1 MNPVTTAT
9 FQRARSD
16 EQRAERSRA
25 ILATAASMLAEMPVA
40 DVSLNELS
48 RRVGLAK
55 SNVLRY
61 FESREAVLL
70 NLLNAASTEWLTEL
84 TRKLRRG
91 VDPST
96 DLDARIGRVTEL
108 IAKSVTQRPVLCD
121 LLSAQSSVL
130 ERNIS
135 TESVVTFKRAARA
148 DLETLA
154 ALIGECLPELRG
166 EGAMT
171 FVIYAASAVGA
182 LWTASNPADAVVA
195 AYIAEPDLSAMR
207 IEFEPALRQLLRH
220 LLSGIASTTS
230 AK

>member
-1 MNPVTTAT
+1 MKPMTTAT

-25 ILATAASMLAEMPVA
+25 ILATAASMLADMPVA
-40 DVSLNELS
+40 EVSLNELS

-70 NLLNAASTEWLTEL
+70 NLLNAASKEWLMEL

-91 VDPST
+91 VDLST
-96 DLDARIGRVTEL
+96 DLNTRIEGVAAL
-108 IAKSVTQRPVLCD
+108 IAESVAQRPVLCD

-135 TESVVTFKRAARA
+135 TESVVTFKRAAQA
-148 DLETLA
+148 DLETFATLVE
-154 ALIGECLPELRG
+154 ECVPELRG
-166 EGAMT
+166 EGAST

-195 AYIAEPDLSAMR
+195 AYVAEPDLSAMR
-207 IEFEPALRQLLRH
+207 IEFEPALRQLLQ
-220 LLSGIASTTS
+220 LLLTGIASRS
-230 AK
+230 SLK

>member
-1 MNPVTTAT
+1 MTTT
-9 FQRARSD
+9 FQRARSE

-70 NLLNAASTEWLTEL
+70 NLLNAASEEWLTEL
-84 TRKLRRG
+84 TRTLRRG
-91 VDPST
+91 VDPNT
-96 DLDARIGRVTEL
+96 DVNARSERVAAL
-108 IAKSVTQRPVLCD
+108 IAKSVAQRPVLCD

-135 TESVVTFKRAARA
+135 TESVVTFKRAART
-148 DLETLA
+148 DLETFA
-154 ALIGECLPELRG
+154 ALVGECVPELSAG
-166 EGAMT
+166 GAST
-171 FVIYAASAVGA
+171 FVMYAASAVGA
-182 LWTASNPADAVVA
+182 LWTASNPADAVLA
-195 AYIAEPDLSAMR
+195 AYVAEPDLSAMR
-207 IEFEPALRQLLRH
+207 IEFEPALRQLLQ
-220 LLSGIASTTS
+220 LLLGGIASTTS
-230 AK
+230 PN

>member
-1 MNPVTTAT
+1 MRSMTTT

-70 NLLNAASTEWLTEL
+70 NLLNAASKDWLTDL
-84 TRKLRRG
+84 TRRLRRG
-91 VDPST
+91 VAPSA
-96 DLDARIGRVTEL
+96 DLDARIERVAAL
-108 IAKSVTQRPVLCD
+108 IAKSVAQRPELCD
-121 LLSAQSSVL
+121 LLSAQSSAL

-135 TESVVTFKRAARA
+135 TDSVVTFKRAARA
-148 DLETLA
+148 DLETFANLVV
-154 ALIGECLPELRG
+154 GYVPELG
-166 EGAMT
+166 QGGAST
-171 FVIYAASAVGA
+171 FVVYAASAVGA
-182 LWTASNPADAVVA
+182 LWTASNPADAVLA

-207 IEFEPALRQLLRH
+207 IEFEPALRQLYQF
-220 LLSGIASTTS
+220 LLTGIAMRNSV
-230 AK
+230 K

>member
-1 MNPVTTAT
+1 MTTT

-70 NLLNAASTEWLTEL
+70 NLLNAASKDWLTDL
-84 TRKLRRG
+84 TRRLRRG
-91 VDPST
+91 VAPSA
-96 DLDARIGRVTEL
+96 DLDARIERVAAL
-108 IAKSVTQRPVLCD
+108 IAKSVAQRPELCD
-121 LLSAQSSVL
+121 LLSAQSSAL

-135 TESVVTFKRAARA
+135 TDSVVTFKRAARA
-148 DLETLA
+148 DLETFANLVV
-154 ALIGECLPELRG
+154 GYVPELG
-166 EGAMT
+166 QGGAST
-171 FVIYAASAVGA
+171 FVVYAASAVGA
-182 LWTASNPADAVVA
+182 LWTASNPADAVLA
-195 AYIAEPDLSAMR
+195 AYNAEPDLSAMR
-207 IEFEPALRQLLRH
+207 IEFEPALRQLYQF
-220 LLSGIASTTS
+220 LLTGIAMRNSV
-230 AK
+230 K

>member
-1 MNPVTTAT
+1 MTTT

-70 NLLNAASTEWLTEL
+70 NLLNAASKEWLTEL
-84 TRKLRRG
+84 TRKIRRG

-96 DLDARIGRVTEL
+96 DLTTRIERVAAQT
-108 IAKSVTQRPVLCD
+108 AKSVAQRPVLCD

-135 TESVVTFKRAARA
+135 TESVVSFKRAARA
-148 DLETLA
+148 DLETFANLVF
-154 ALIGECLPELRG
+154 GCVPELCE
-166 EGAMT
+166 EGART
-171 FVIYAASAVGA
+171 FAVYAASAVGA
-182 LWTASNPADAVVA
+182 LWTASNPADAVLA

-207 IEFEPALRQLLRH
+207 IEFEPSLRELFQLL
-220 LLSGIASTTS
+220 LTGIATRTP
-230 AK
+230 

>member
-1 MNPVTTAT
+1 MTTT

-70 NLLNAASTEWLTEL
+70 NLLNAASKDWLTDL
-84 TRKLRRG
+84 TRRLRRG
-91 VDPST
+91 VAPSA
-96 DLDARIGRVTEL
+96 DLDARIERVAAL
-108 IAKSVTQRPVLCD
+108 IAKSVAQRPELCD
-121 LLSAQSSVL
+121 LLSAQSSAL

-135 TESVVTFKRAARA
+135 TDSVVTFKRAARA
-148 DLETLA
+148 DLETFANLVV
-154 ALIGECLPELRG
+154 GYVPELG
-166 EGAMT
+166 QGGAST
-171 FVIYAASAVGA
+171 FVVYAASAVGA
-182 LWTASNPADAVVA
+182 LWTASNPADAVLA

-207 IEFEPALRQLLRH
+207 IEFEPALRQLYQF
-220 LLSGIASTTS
+220 LLTGIAMRNSV
-230 AK
+230 K

>member
-1 MNPVTTAT
+1 MTTT

-70 NLLNAASTEWLTEL
+70 NLLNAASKDWLTDL
-84 TRKLRRG
+84 TRRLRRG
-91 VDPST
+91 VAPSA
-96 DLDARIGRVTEL
+96 DLDARIERVAAL
-108 IAKSVTQRPVLCD
+108 IAKSVAQRPELCD

-135 TESVVTFKRAARA
+135 TDSVVTFKRAARA
-148 DLETLA
+148 DLETFANLVV
-154 ALIGECLPELRG
+154 GYVPELG
-166 EGAMT
+166 QGGAST
-171 FVIYAASAVGA
+171 FVVYAASAVGA
-182 LWTASNPADAVVA
+182 LWTASNPADAVLA

-207 IEFEPALRQLLRH
+207 IEFEPALRQLYQF
-220 LLSGIASTTS
+220 LLTGIAMRNSV
-230 AK
+230 K

>member
-1 MNPVTTAT
+1 MKPMTTT

-25 ILATAASMLAEMPVA
+25 ILATAGSMLAEMPVA

-70 NLLNAASTEWLTEL
+70 NLLNAASKDWLDDLAREL
-84 TRKLRRG
+84 PQG
-91 VDPST
+91 VDQSA
-96 DLDARIGRVTEL
+96 DFGVRTEQVAAL
-108 IAKSVTQRPVLCD
+108 MATSVAQRPVLCD

-135 TESVVTFKRAARA
+135 PESVVTFKRAARA
-148 DLETLA
+148 DLATFA
-154 ALIGECLPELRG
+154 NIVGGCLPELG
-166 EGAMT
+166 EDGAST
-171 FVIYAASAVGA
+171 FAVYAASAVGA
-182 LWTASNPADAVVA
+182 LWTASNPADAVLA
-195 AYIAEPDLSAMR
+195 AYKADPDLASMR
-207 IEFEPALRQLLRH
+207 INFEPALRQLA
-220 LLSGIASTTS
+220 LLLLTGIARRKSET
-230 AK
+230 

>member
-1 MNPVTTAT
+1 MTTT
-9 FQRARSD
+9 FQRARSE

-70 NLLNAASTEWLTEL
+70 NLLNAASEEWLTEL
-84 TRKLRRG
+84 TRTLRRG
-91 VDPST
+91 VDPNT
-96 DLDARIGRVTEL
+96 DVNARSERVAAL
-108 IAKSVTQRPVLCD
+108 IAKSVAQRPVLCD

-135 TESVVTFKRAARA
+135 TESVVTFKRAARR
-148 DLETLA
+148 DLETFA
-154 ALIGECLPELRG
+154 ALVGECVPELSAG
-166 EGAMT
+166 GAST
-171 FVIYAASAVGA
+171 FVMYAASAVGA
-182 LWTASNPADAVVA
+182 LWTASNPADAVLA
-195 AYIAEPDLSAMR
+195 AYVAEPDLSAMR
-207 IEFEPALRQLLRH
+207 IEFEPALRQLLQ
-220 LLSGIASTTS
+220 LLLGGIASTTS
-230 AK
+230 PN